1 MKLNKRAA
9 IRTLRRIFSDEAY
22 ANNLAILANRSR
34 KSRKRKEACR
44 ALVRLNTPPSE
55 SDFVYHL
62 GRAAYKEL
70 HKHIKL
76 FPQS

>member
-1 MKLNKRAA
+1 MKRPPTIK
-9 IRTLRRIFSDEAY
+9 TLRKRFGDEGFA
-22 ANNLAILANRSR
+22 ANLAILANRSR

-70 HKHIKL
+70 HKYIKL
-76 FPQS
+76 

>member
-1 MKLNKRAA
+1 MKRTPT

-22 ANNLAILANRSR
+22 AHNLAILANRSR
-34 KSRKRKEACR
+34 KSRKRKEAYR
-44 ALVRLNTPPSE
+44 ALVRLNNPPSE

-70 HKHIKL
+70 HKHIK
-76 FPQS
+76 P